1 MSTPGR
7 VARVG
12 RAGLAAIAVSIAGT
26 VAVGAAGTSLMTPP
40 LPGAPGWLPWG
51 LELRLSPYLAVGL
64 AAASLAAG
72 ALGLLLTLRAMRS
85 GWTVSPRSVLLAGVI
100 AAIAVG
106 TTRPFGTS
114 DFLSY
119 AAYGHELVTGHNP
132 YLVAPRVL
140 PGDPVAR
147 AVQDWAGTPSV
158 YGALA
163 TGVFGAAALAGG
175 LSARLT
181 VFGLDLVSAAA
192 FVVTGVLLYRL
203 ARGPDAQ
210 AARGA
215 RLRAA
220 LLWTCNPLLLQVLVA
235 GSHVDGL
242 AIAFSIGGLA
252 VLFPVI
258 QNGPVVPPGALRGV
272 AAGTLLGLGFAVKPT
287 AALMAIGLAVALV
300 AARKRL
306 AAACLAAGFGVV
318 AVTDLLVMGSA
329 GIGQTTRASALVSVG
344 SPWRVVRAVLSYFVA
359 EPVANDVVRWGA
371 VALAALLVVRFV
383 PDFRRYDSA
392 DQGQSAWRAIG
403 WAFLFVVA
411 WLAAWP
417 YVLPW
422 YDALAWALLALLP
435 ASGFDW
441 LLLARTTVLA
451 FGYLPA
457 RATGITIPAG
467 LRWMEPVL
475 RSAITP
481 AVLAALLVL
490 LACRPPVVTMRD
502 GYSPER
508 DSDRDLCGGGAGRG
522 DRHFGRRGRAP
533 AGQPR
538 RARVQ

>member
-1 MSTPGR
+1 VSTPGR
-7 VARVG
+7 AGRVG

-26 VAVGAAGTSLMTPP
+26 VAVGAAGTSLMAPP

-72 ALGLLLTLRAMRS
+72 ALGLLLTLHAMRS
-85 GWTVSPRSVLLAGVI
+85 GWTVSPRSVLLAGVLT
-100 AAIAVG
+100 AIAVG

-132 YLVAPRVL
+132 YLVAPRAL

-163 TGVFGAAALAGG
+163 TGVFGAAALVGG

-181 VFGLDLVSAAA
+181 VFALDLVSAAA
-192 FVVTGVLLYRL
+192 FIVTGVLLYRL
-203 ARGPDAQ
+203 ARGPDART
-210 AARGA
+210 ARGA

-242 AIAFSIGGLA
+242 AVAFSIGGLA

-258 QNGPVVPPGALRGV
+258 RNGPVVPPGALRGA

-287 AALMAIGLAVALV
+287 AALMAIGLAIALV

-344 SPWRVVRAVLSYFVA
+344 SPWRAVRAVLSYFVA
-359 EPVANDVVRWGA
+359 EPVANDAVRWCA
-371 VALAALLVVRFV
+371 VALAALLVARFV
-383 PDFRRYDSA
+383 PDFRRYDGA

-481 AVLAALLVL
+481 AVLATLLVL
-490 LACRPPVVTMRD
+490 LACRLPVVTMRD

-522 DRHFGRRGRAP
+522 DRHRGRRGRAP